1 MISKRNF
8 SKGFSLIELLIALA
22 VFSVIISVTYSLFRN
37 QVSAHN
43 TNRAVVS
50 MQQNIRAALDFMER
64 DIRMAGYDPTGASGA
79 RILVANGAELQF
91 QIDQNE
97 NGSIDVGET
106 IRYVLSNDAAGDGI
120 ADGTPCNLA
129 RDTGSG
135 LQVLARNIDA
145 LNFDYFDVNGNN
157 ITNKG
162 GTPWIVPAGQI
173 SDISSIQISIIA
185 RSGETVPGLFS
196 RHTDSTIYRNRSND
210 VILPA
215 QNDQFR
221 RMQMTTEIDCRNL

>member
-1 MISKRNF
+1 MTSIIKF
-8 SKGFSLIELLIALA
+8 SKGFTLIELLIAMA
-22 VFSVIISVTYSLFRN
+22 VFSIIMSVTYSLFRN
-37 QVSAHN
+37 QVTAHN
-43 TNRAVVS
+43 TNRAMVS
-50 MQQNIRAALDFMER
+50 MQQNIRAALDFTER
-64 DIRMAGYDPTGASGA
+64 DIRMAGYDPTGASSA

-97 NGSIDVGET
+97 NGTIDAGET
-106 IRYVLSNDAAGDGI
+106 IRYVLDNDVDENGI
-120 ADGTPCNLA
+120 ADGTPCNLG
-129 RDTGSG
+129 RDDGGG

-173 SDISSIQISIIA
+173 ADISYIQISIVA
-185 RSGETVPGLFS
+185 RSGETVPGLFF
-196 RHTDSTIYRNRSND
+196 RHTDSTTYRNRSND
-210 VILPA
+210 VVLSA